1 MYKRPKN
8 ILNILYKYQNFKK
21 VMYVKYY
28 HVSLKKCI
36 ILIYLYFIPYPYTIF
51 FIYFKRKITYISI
64 LSIFFLYPTKPNT
77 TEEHHLFLRIHSQDS
92 AFSSKLHFPSL
103 LPLSLSLSTPI
114 LSKCWWCSLPIQSHA
129 VYASY
134 PSI

>member
-64 LSIFFLYPTKPNT
+64 LSIFFYTQPNQILQKNT
-77 TEEHHLFLRIHSQDS
+77 ICSYESIPKTLPFLPNSTSLLCFHSHFHSQP
-92 AFSSKLHFPSL
+92 PSFQNVDDAL
-103 LPLSLSLSTPI
+103 Y
-114 LSKCWWCSLPIQSHA
+114 QFNHM
-129 VYASY
+129 Y